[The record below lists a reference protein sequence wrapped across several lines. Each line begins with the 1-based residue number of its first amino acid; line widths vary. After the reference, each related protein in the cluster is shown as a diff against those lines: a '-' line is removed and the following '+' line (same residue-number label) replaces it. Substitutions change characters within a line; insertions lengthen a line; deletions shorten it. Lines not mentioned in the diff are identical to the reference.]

1 MLHVML
7 ILSRLSAEVFTVGLL
22 LDVIVFTHFTTMF
35 LIYILAT
42 SNIEIRYIILLC
54 IVDITLNS
62 YITPVVTYFIGW

>member
-7 ILSRLSAEVFTVGLL
+7 ILSRLSAEVFYSRPLTGCYSVVSL
-22 LDVIVFTHFTTMF
+22 TTMF